1 MMYRIDRADGSKDR
15 YCGLTNHFKPQPC
28 SQYVKDG
35 DRYIHYPETDEC
47 CYCCS
52 AAYGCGVLS
61 PNWMTDAA
69 YVGTATINGVETFQW
84 NKAGLQDNFYFETN
98 ETNSADRIPIDID

>member
-52 AAYGCGVLS
+52 APYGCGVLS
-61 PNWMTDAA
+61 SNWMTDAT
-69 YVGTATINGVETFQW
+69 YVGTATINGIDTF
-84 NKAGLQDNFYFETN
+84 
-98 ETNSADRIPIDID
+98 